1 MNHLSAQQ
9 GFSMWIE
16 WSWMWQNT
24 ILVTIYD
31 SDRRTCVLHTATNTM
46 LDAIS
51 DSWTNDS
58 HEQILFNESV
68 MKIYQSTLS
77 SLVSKWFESDSVSEF
92 TTDFSVFTFLRL
104 ISTSSLFLGLL
115 VVAKCID
122 VVSGIVPK
130 PTLWCVDF
138 LSAAFTAAVFFESRD
153 RVCHLWIRDWLEIF
167 NCVRKST
174 CCARGSSVKL
184 ASAFVIKSL
193 RRGGTPRLRERL

>member
-1 MNHLSAQQ
+1 
-9 GFSMWIE
+9 
-16 WSWMWQNT
+16 
-24 ILVTIYD
+24 
-31 SDRRTCVLHTATNTM
+31 M

-77 SLVSKWFESDSVSEF
+77 SLVSEWFESDSVSEF
-92 TTDFSVFTFLRL
+92 TTDFTFK
-104 ISTSSLFLGLL
+104 TSSLFLGCL

-193 RRGGTPRLRERL
+193 RRGGMPRLRERL